1 MRKSAL
7 YIALTL
13 FAAYACNKPV
23 MEPQKMGAISL
34 ALSSDQEVVVSTKA
48 DAVDCSDFLVDIYG
62 TTFLGQAYATEQYVY
77 KSMPDEIVIPYGYY
91 TVSAQNCLEE
101 TAASGFGCARYYG
114 SSDQVDVFSQE
125 VETVTVKCT
134 MANGK
139 VTMTFDDGFLE
150 DFSDVTVDVT
160 ATRTVTMTSS
170 QANAPSDLYF
180 NVPETGAQLI
190 YAIHGTVA
198 KDTESE
204 RRLTYTNASSPM
216 TLYPAKWAKITI
228 KSNHNGL
235 IGPGVIVDGDM
246 DNDSYTE
253 VIDPEDGDT
262 AIDGAAGLPSILV
275 DTQIDDAKVIDCDID
290 IL

>member
-1 MRKSAL
+1 MRRSAL
-7 YIALTL
+7 YIILAL
-13 FAAYACNKPV
+13 FAASACNKAV
-23 MEPQKMGAISL
+23 MEPQKMGTISL

-101 TAASGFGCARYYG
+101 TAAAGFGCARYYG
-114 SSDQVDVFSQE
+114 SSDQVDVLSQE
-125 VETVTVKCT
+125 VETVTVRCT

-139 VTMTFDDGFLE
+139 VTLTFDDSFLE
-150 DFSDVTVDVT
+150 DFSDVTVDVA

-190 YAIHGTVA
+190 YTIHGTVA

-204 RRLTYTNASSPM
+204 RQLTYTNVSSPM
-216 TLYPAKWAKITI
+216 TLLPAKWAKITI

-246 DNDSYTE
+246 GSDSFSE

-262 AIDGAAGLPSILV
+262 VADGTVSLPSILV
-275 DTQIDDAKVIDCDID
+275 DTQIDDATVMDCIIDV
-290 IL
+290 L

>member
-13 FAAYACNKPV
+13 FAAYACNKAV
-23 MEPQKMGAISL
+23 MEPQKMGTISL

-77 KSMPDEIVIPYGYY
+77 KSMPDKIVIPYGYY
-91 TVSAQNCLEE
+91 TVSAQNCLEA

-114 SSDQVDVFSQE
+114 VSDQVDVLSQE
-125 VETVTVKCT
+125 VEKVTVECT
-134 MANGK
+134 MVNGK
-139 VTMTFDDGFLE
+139 VTMTFDESFLE
-150 DFSDVTVDVT
+150 DFSDVTVDVQ
-160 ATRTVTMTSS
+160 ATRTVSMTSS

-190 YAIHGTVA
+190 YTIHGTVA
-198 KDTESE
+198 KGTESE
-204 RRLTYTNASSPM
+204 KILTYTNSSSPM
-216 TLYPAKWAKITI
+216 TLFPAKWAKITI

-246 DNDSYTE
+246 GSDSFTE
-253 VIDPEDGDT
+253 VINPEDGDAVVDGT
-262 AIDGAAGLPSILV
+262 ASLPSIIV
-275 DTQIDDAKVIDCDID
+275 DTQVDDAVVIDCEID
-290 IL
+290 IF